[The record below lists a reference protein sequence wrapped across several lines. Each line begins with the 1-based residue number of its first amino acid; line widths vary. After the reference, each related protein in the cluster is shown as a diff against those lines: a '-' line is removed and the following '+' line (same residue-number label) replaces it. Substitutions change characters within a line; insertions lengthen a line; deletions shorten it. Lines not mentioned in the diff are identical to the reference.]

1 MGSDAASSESRDS
14 LDLTRILDVTVEASA
29 ELGRR
34 RMAVAEVLSLA
45 PGSVLDFS
53 KGADEPLDVRV
64 NGRLIARAEA
74 VVIGD
79 RYGIRIVEIVSPAE
93 RFKTTRHT
101 EQEKTE

>member
-1 MGSDAASSESRDS
+1 MPSDNTASENVEP

-34 RMAVAEVLSLA
+34 RMAVAEVLALA

-53 KGADEPLDVRV
+53 KGADEPLDVRI

-79 RYGIRIVEIVSPAE
+79 RYGIRIIEVVSPAE
-93 RFKTTRHT
+93 RFKTTSRT
-101 EQEKTE
+101 EQEKSE